1 MKELKLLPEDWKG
14 EIDYSKAHVRCWGS
28 ASFGGVTIGQGAAEK
43 DIGSRY
49 YRRIPDG
56 RLEEIEP
63 EPRPADSIKLSE
75 CNGRHL
81 IVCHSLTPLTFR
93 RENAMWQGRALNG
106 IAQYTPNSSLA
117 LLMTN
122 VSTETIKVYDMTED

>member
-28 ASFGGVTIGQGAAEK
+28 ASFGGVNIGQGAAEK

-49 YRRIPDG
+49 YRRTEDG
-56 RLEEIEP
+56 ILEELEP
-63 EPRPADSIKLSE
+63 EPRPANSIKLSE
-75 CNGRHL
+75 CDGRHL
-81 IVCHSLTPLTFR
+81 IKCHSLTPITIR
-93 RENAMWQGRALNG
+93 REGVNWQGRNMNG
-106 IAQYTPNSSLA
+106 VTQYPSNSSLA
-117 LLMTN
+117 LLLAN